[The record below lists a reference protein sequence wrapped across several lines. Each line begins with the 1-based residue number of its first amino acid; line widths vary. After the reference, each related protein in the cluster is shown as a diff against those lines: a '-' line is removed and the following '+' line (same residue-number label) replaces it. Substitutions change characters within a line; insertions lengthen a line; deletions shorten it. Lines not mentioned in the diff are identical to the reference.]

1 MNKDNVADSS
11 NFESKTEYLR
21 LRKSSKLKK
30 GLSFK
35 DLLFLSLGGQAP
47 FLSLLTYATSV
58 ILYSFLFSPI
68 IIVFGMLLVL
78 INGIVVSKL
87 SKKYEEGGGYYIYA
101 MYSLTRRLGLET
113 GWMYIFYSSFYG
125 AAYIIGSSFVLHFV
139 FNLNPL
145 LSALIVFIPA
155 STFLIIGIKP
165 SAKYAEL
172 SGIIEIIVIAAI
184 FVISIYL
191 SNFHFFNPIQKIP
204 PLGQIAISLLF
215 AIGIPTGYGSITPLS
230 EESINSKDIG
240 RVVLLVIIIG
250 GLITSLAIYGI
261 IDVGLFKSQL
271 STILSSTAP
280 LLSLLKTN
288 FGIVGLLI
296 MVYAAISDGIL
307 ASLSF
312 MLGTSRTV
320 YAMSQRDM
328 LPSVFTWLRNNEP
341 IMASI
346 LTAFIY
352 GIISFLGLATIK
364 NPFYL
369 FLELGALAGLAN
381 VFVHLSANFS
391 LIFSSIR
398 ELKRRASIIS
408 NYAIRKIINFILTKI
423 GDIIIGLV
431 AALFSLIVLIYSL
444 GTVNKIIENLFM
456 GWIIIGFLYAEIV
469 DSIKQNHNH

>member
-1 MNKDNVADSS
+1 
-11 NFESKTEYLR
+11 
-21 LRKSSKLKK
+21 
-30 GLSFK
+30 
-35 DLLFLSLGGQAP
+35 
-47 FLSLLTYATSV
+47 
-58 ILYSFLFSPI
+58 
-68 IIVFGMLLVL
+68 MLLVL

-230 EESINSKDIG
+230 EESINSKNIG

-280 LLSLLKTN
+280 VLSLLKTN
-288 FGIVGLLI
+288 FGIVGLFI

-320 YAMSQRDM
+320 YAMSQKDM
-328 LPSVFTWLRNNEP
+328 LPSVFTWLRNNEQ

-408 NYAIRKIINFILTKI
+408 NYAIRKIINFI
-423 GDIIIGLV
+423 
-431 AALFSLIVLIYSL
+431 
-444 GTVNKIIENLFM
+444 
-456 GWIIIGFLYAEIV
+456 
-469 DSIKQNHNH
+469 